1 MFWLFEIE
9 VVVYYLL
16 DIDII
21 VKEVNFEVEVVNLII
36 FVIRRIV
43 RIVDLLFYGFLV
55 LKSIVDNIWRCVG
68 CGIWKFWWLVVLFC

>member
-1 MFWLFEIE
+1 M
-9 VVVYYLL
+9 VYYLL

-55 LKSIVDNIWRCVG
+55 LKSIVDNIRRRVG
-68 CGIWKFWWLVVLFC
+68 CGIRKF